1 MMRVLGKIEK
11 IEMVEIN
18 QDAIN
23 KIVRYE
29 VMRLFD
35 IPTGW
40 FIENNI
46 LWKQSIIKLGL
57 NTEKNKELVRPL
69 TERDKAAILLLAK
82 LNKD

>member
-1 MMRVLGKIEK
+1 MKVLAKIEK
-11 IEMVEIN
+11 FEMAEIN

-23 KIVRYE
+23 EIVRYE

-57 NTEKNKELVRPL
+57 NTEKSKELIRPL
-69 TERDKAAILLLAK
+69 TEQDKAAILVLAK